1 MSQERKNETL
11 PIYIANTGKYLE
23 ELDLRWQTWQTQ
35 VIKRMNAF
43 KNQCQL
49 K

>member
-23 ELDLRWQTWQTQ
+23 VFDLRWQTQ
-35 VIKRMNAF
+35 VIKRMNTF